1 MSKVIDIIDE
11 NIKLSKDNLILK
23 NYDSY
28 LESIENLSLENVIVS
43 LDKFS
48 NKDINEGLEYF
59 FKNLPIFNESDK
71 LSYFIHKA
79 FKVDSFSNILSE
91 EELEYLLD
99 MLINDE
105 SIDISKYEKLLKLNY
120 NYKFKSKI
128 DKLLSRKH
136 NETIKVY
143 HKSNKKEF
151 IYKLLLSIMNNNV
164 KNYYSLDTKEYFSN
178 IYKQNKVNELL
189 SNLGYKNITSE
200 LEKIFKDNDYNYL
213 YNFIDSI
220 KLSNNDIN
228 SLISIVYSEPK
239 KLKYD
244 LSKINFI
251 HEDKTSFKEFIKR
264 NNMPYDLIKDSYK
277 LVYEYFKDDIAQE
290 NLSFSNALKN
300 QKNLEILL
308 LKLRNIYKQYG
319 FNIDINYIKDNLD
332 NYDYIKE
339 LFILKTL
346 YHLIILM
353 NQKNINSKNL
363 ENKEEFL
370 KFLTSVI
377 KNSDKNLAEKLN
389 SNEIK
394 NEDLYAILLFLDG
407 SKELDNVPLF
417 KEFEK
422 SISKLGLE
430 NNYTFIDRFNTL
442 NEGKTYSDR
451 IEKFGAYFTDLS
463 KLKYLSQTEIEIEI
477 SRQLYHL
484 ELTMILSMM
493 DANDLLANQL
503 DFADLIHL
511 IHEHKEHMR
520 DNFAEYLENNAKK
533 FKAISEESEALKE
546 EQVSEQALEL
556 IKDYAET
563 ANQTEKQ
570 LEELHRQI
578 IEFKSINRPEYKQ
591 ALSELNRAFAE
602 LNEENEKATLAR
614 DNLIEEVSKKGITV
628 DLDELSNKHL
638 VQANNF
644 DDFEVFEHDEKIKK

>member
-136 NETIKVY
+136 NDSIKVY

>member
-164 KNYYSLDTKEYFSN
+164 KNYYLLDTKEYFSN

-430 NNYTFIDRFNTL
+430 NNYTFLDRFNTL
-442 NEGKTYSDR
+442 NEGKTYNDR

>member
-48 NKDINEGLEYF
+48 NKEINEGLEYF

-79 FKVDSFSNILSE
+79 FKLETCSNILSE

-143 HKSNKKEF
+143 HKSNNKEF

-178 IYKQNKVNELL
+178 IYKQNKVYELL

-200 LEKIFKDNDYNYL
+200 LDKIFKDNDYNYL

-353 NQKNINSKNL
+353 NQKNIDSKNL

-370 KFLTSVI
+370 KFLTSII
-377 KNSDKNLAEKLN
+377 KNSDKTLAEKLN

-407 SKELDNVPLF
+407 SSEIENVPLF

-430 NNYTFIDRFNTL
+430 NNYTFEERFNLL
-442 NEGKTYSDR
+442 NEGKTYNDR
-451 IEKFGAYFTDLS
+451 IEKFGAYFTDLT

-533 FKAISEESEALKE
+533 FKAISEECEALKE
-546 EQVSEQALEL
+546 EQVSEQAIEL

-570 LEELHRQI
+570 LEELQRQI
-578 IEFKSINRPEYKQ
+578 IEFKSIDRPEYKK
-591 ALSELNRAFAE
+591 ALSELNRAFIE

-638 VQANNF
+638 VQGNNF

>member
-136 NETIKVY
+136 NDSIKVY
-143 HKSNKKEF
+143 QKSNKKEF
-151 IYKLLLSIMNNNV
+151 IYKLLLSIMNNNI
-164 KNYYSLDTKEYFSN
+164 KNYYSRDTKEYFSN

-200 LEKIFKDNDYNYL
+200 LDKIFKDNDYNYL

-277 LVYEYFKDDIAQE
+277 LVYEYFKDDISQE

-319 FNIDINYIKDNLD
+319 FNIDIDYIKDNLD

-353 NQKNINSKNL
+353 NQKNINSKDL

-430 NNYTFIDRFNTL
+430 NNYTFLDRFNTL

-451 IEKFGAYFTDLS
+451 IEKFGAYFTDLT

-638 VQANNF
+638 VQGNNF